1 MPFSFGASGVAKV
14 QHFGGEREGM
24 RSALA
29 ALLLLAIAACSKP
42 GAPVTPRQAGS
53 LRFDLAADPATL
65 NPLFAH
71 QDAASVELQ
80 VARLAFE
87 PFVDLDERGRPTPA
101 LLRVLPTRENRGI
114 SEDGRT
120 IRYELRPGVRWQDGV
135 PVTARDVLFTLH
147 AIMDPHNPVRSRE
160 GYELIDRAHAADP
173 HTVIVHLRR
182 AWAPAALTLFSYGMS
197 AQFVLPEHLLAKQS
211 PLDRSAFSSA
221 PVGDGPYKFV
231 RWNRGEGLVYEANPH
246 YWRGAPAQKR
256 LDIRII
262 PDPST
267 NLTLLSA
274 GELDWN
280 LIAPAQQA
288 TLAGKTSIAYRR
300 VPTATIAGVVVNLR
314 HPPLDDV
321 RVRRAL
327 AFSIDRQ
334 GISKKITFGKYPVTD
349 SAQPQFSWAYDA
361 RIKLPQYNPQAAD
374 ALFDEA
380 GWKRGA
386 GGMRMK
392 DGKPL
397 SLVYVQFQETTTG
410 VRTAAFIEENLRRRG
425 VDAQI
430 KQISNAQL
438 FLPVSGIL
446 ASGAYDLAYVP
457 FTMGADPDDSAI
469 YSCRGATNYMGYCNP
484 QVDRLEQAA
493 LASPSLPARKAL
505 YGQIAALA
513 ARDIPVIWL
522 FNADYIYAYRRGLAG
537 FWPNAFLPTWNAAR
551 WNLAGPTGG

>member
-1 MPFSFGASGVAKV
+1 MPFSFGASPSAKV
-14 QHFGGEREGM
+14 QGFGGEGGRM
-24 RSALA
+24 RSVLAILLFLALA
-29 ALLLLAIAACSKP
+29 ACGKP
-42 GAPVTPRQAGS
+42 DAPVGPRQTGS

-101 LLRVLPTRENRGI
+101 LLRVLPTRENGGI
-114 SEDGRT
+114 SADGRT
-120 IRYELRPGVRWQDGV
+120 IRYELRSGIRWQDGV
-135 PVTARDVLFTLH
+135 PVTASDVLFTLH
-147 AIMDPHNPVRSRE
+147 AIMDPHHPVRSRE
-160 GYELIDRAHAADP
+160 GYELVDRAQAANA
-173 HTVIVHLRR
+173 HTVIVHLRK

-197 AQFVLPEHLLAKQS
+197 AQFVLPEHLLRNQS
-211 PLDRSAFSSA
+211 PLDRAAFSSA

-231 RWNRGEGLVYEANPH
+231 RWNRGEGLVYEANPQ

-280 LIAPAQQA
+280 LIAPVQQA
-288 TLAGKTSIAYRR
+288 ILAGKPAILYRT

-327 AFSIDRQ
+327 ALSIDRD
-334 GISKKITFGKYPVTD
+334 GISRKITLGKYPVTN
-349 SAQPQFSWAYDA
+349 SAQPQFSWAYDS
-361 RIKLPQYNPQAAD
+361 RVKLPQYNPQAAD
-374 ALFDEA
+374 ALFNAA
-380 GWKRGA
+380 GWKRAANGV
-386 GGMRMK
+386 RMK
-392 DGKPL
+392 AGKPL
-397 SLVYVQFQETTTG
+397 SLTYVQFQETTTG

-425 VDAQI
+425 VDVQI

-446 ASGAYDLAYVP
+446 ASGAFDLAYVP

-469 YSCRGATNYMGYCNP
+469 YGCHGATNYMRYCNP
-484 QVDRLEQAA
+484 QVDRLEEAA
-493 LASPSLPARKAL
+493 LASPSLPQRKAL
-505 YGQIAALA
+505 YGEIAALT
-513 ARDIPVIWL
+513 ARDVPVIWL